1 MTKGQKRFGTF
12 QAKIAKTGN
21 LHKNTFS
28 VHHHPLYTKREDFLE
43 ICFFFLRGKRR
54 RQKRHK
60 IILRLRLG
68 SSRKMRQRILET
80 IRKVTT
86 GNNKTFPF
94 LIAVAMNSLT
104 WRKSLEND

>member
-1 MTKGQKRFGTF
+1 M
-12 QAKIAKTGN
+12 
-21 LHKNTFS
+21 
-28 VHHHPLYTKREDFLE
+28 FL
-43 ICFFFLRGKRR
+43 FLRGKRR

-94 LIAVAMNSLT
+94 LIAVAMNVSYVAEIIGKRL
-104 WRKSLEND
+104 KMLKKQSYVSV